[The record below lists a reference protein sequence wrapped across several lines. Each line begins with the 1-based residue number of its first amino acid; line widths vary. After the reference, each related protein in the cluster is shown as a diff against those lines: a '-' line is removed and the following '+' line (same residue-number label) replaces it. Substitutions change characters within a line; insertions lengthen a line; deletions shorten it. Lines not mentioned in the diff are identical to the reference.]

1 MRFSPWVG
9 KIPWRRASHPTSVI
23 LSGKSQG
30 QRILV
35 GYGPWGH
42 KESDLTEVTHYAGKL
57 QYISIVLGISNNSR
71 YFIYI
76 STLDKCDIPSLIF
89 K

>member
-1 MRFSPWVG
+1 MGLPQWLSGKESDCSVQETLKMRFSPWVG

-42 KESDLTEVTHYAGKL
+42 KKSDTTEVTALNTK
-57 QYISIVLGISNNSR
+57 
-71 YFIYI
+71 
-76 STLDKCDIPSLIF
+76 KF